1 MNIEMVQWIIIFGV
15 GFYSVLYWVYAAKAI
30 YELQRE
36 TDELRNQLKLDLDN
50 MHICIDCLEKNC
62 EHLRED
68 LFEVEKH
75 TVAVVEDVEALR
87 EAHNNMKKDFYAV
100 CEDD

>member
-1 MNIEMVQWIIIFGV
+1 MIWIICI
-15 GFYSVLYWVYAAKAI
+15 SVLIAWK
-30 YELQRE
+30 
-36 TDELRNQLKLDLDN
+36 
-50 MHICIDCLEKNC
+50 KNC

>member
-1 MNIEMVQWIIIFGV
+1 MCYDFLFRIFFFV
-15 GFYSVLYWVYAAKAI
+15 LNSVKAAKVIHA
-30 YELQRE
+30 LQRE

-50 MHICIDCLEKNC
+50 MYISIDCLEKNC